1 MGLDQVPLEEAGE
14 SRRMNAGANER
25 MRECECSAL
34 GLAESGRAPWKRR
47 VEGRERE
54 VPFTQKNIV
63 WHDVILSTAWPGEC
77 PRLQN
82 RHPRPRESEWPRE
95 PLCTWGADRPESA
108 AGFCGLGWLLWL
120 RVRGLKMKPD
130 LLPIL
135 GSRHGRPLLHPALL

>member
-1 MGLDQVPLEEAGE
+1 MGLDQVPLEEAVE

-77 PRLQN
+77 PRL
-82 RHPRPRESEWPRE
+82 
-95 PLCTWGADRPESA
+95 
-108 AGFCGLGWLLWL
+108 
-120 RVRGLKMKPD
+120 
-130 LLPIL
+130 
-135 GSRHGRPLLHPALL
+135 